1 MNNNHNSG
9 HAIDNS
15 NEHAD
20 AHGHGHDDG
29 HIAVAHHPS
38 YGVNILVWI
47 GLLSL
52 TAITVAVAGINLG
65 SLALTVALMIALVKS
80 MFVINFFMHLKFENK
95 VFKIFIGI
103 CMLTFIIVLILTFF
117 DLTFRY

>member
-1 MNNNHNSG
+1 MENTHSKELT
-9 HAIDNS
+9 H
-15 NEHAD
+15 NEHEGHHD
-20 AHGHGHDDG
+20 AHGHDDG

-38 YGVNILVWI
+38 YGVNVLVWI

-80 MFVINFFMHLKFENK
+80 MFVINFFMHLKFDNK
-95 VFKIFIGI
+95 VFKLFLGI
-103 CMLTFIIVLILTFF
+103 CMVTFVIVLILTFF
-117 DLTFRY
+117 DLTFRF

>member
-1 MNNNHNSG
+1 MHDNHNEEVEKG
-9 HAIDNS
+9 F
-15 NEHAD
+15 
-20 AHGHGHDDG
+20 
-29 HIAVAHHPS
+29 IAEAHHPS

-65 SLALTVALMIALVKS
+65 SLALTIALIIAGIKS
-80 MFVINFFMHLKFENK
+80 MFVINFFMHVKFDSK
-95 VFKIFIGI
+95 MIRIFIAI
-103 CMLTFIIVLILTFF
+103 CFVTFIIMLILTFF